1 MFEPLSTSKFKNI
14 YKILTLELYLIDIL
28 SFANISKLCC
38 EFISFSNS
46 TLIKSLHVIF
56 FLKQFFLI

>member
-28 SFANISKLCC
+28 SLANISELCC
-38 EFISFSNS
+38 EFSFSNS
-46 TLIKSLHVIF
+46 TLIKSLHVMF
-56 FLKQFFLI
+56 FFNNFS